1 MKVLDNM
8 PITWTDHED
17 VAMSLYEKFGDEFT
31 EIKIYRIRF
40 TELIEWVLS
49 LPNLQAPGK
58 NVLKG
63 TWNKSNRNGYMNGAI
78 INNFYGNI

>member
-31 EIKIYRIRF
+31 ESKIYRIRF
-40 TELIEWVLS
+40 TDL
-49 LPNLQAPGK
+49 
-58 NVLKG
+58 
-63 TWNKSNRNGYMNGAI
+63 
-78 INNFYGNI
+78 